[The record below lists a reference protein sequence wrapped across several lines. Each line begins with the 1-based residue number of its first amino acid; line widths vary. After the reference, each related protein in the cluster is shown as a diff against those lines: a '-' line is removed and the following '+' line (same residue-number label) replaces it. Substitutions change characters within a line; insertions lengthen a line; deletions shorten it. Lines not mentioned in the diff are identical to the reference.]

1 MTNAVADKPAA
12 HKPLVK
18 KQLGNVSVAVFAREV
33 SSADGKTFT
42 AKDFVLQ
49 KSYKDKQGQWQDQS
63 ISFKAREILAVQEA
77 LTAAYVESFDT
88 DDEE

>member
-1 MTNAVADKPAA
+1 MATEVAEKTTGNKPI
-12 HKPLVK
+12 VK

-33 SSADGKTFT
+33 SSIDGKIFT

-77 LTAAYVESFDT
+77 LTAAYVESFGT